1 MARDRGTLVRRVGS
15 RIRELRESRNLTQE
29 ELGVR
34 AGYTAKYVSEIER
47 GLRDPPLSTLDRLAS
62 NGLTCQVQD
71 LFDGGVR
78 ANPARS
84 KVPVAWPRAV
94 RKIADE
100 LAALPPNTQARVV
113 TIIRALMA
121 LVRGTT

>member
-15 RIRELRESRNLTQE
+15 RIRELREARNLTQE

-62 NGLTCQVQD
+62 NGLACQVQD
-71 LFDGGVR
+71 LLGPGVR
-78 ANPARS
+78 ANPARARP
-84 KVPVAWPRAV
+84 PVAWPRAV

-100 LAALPPNTQARVV
+100 LAALPPSTRTRVV
-113 TIIRALMA
+113 AVIRAVMA
-121 LVRGTT
+121 LARGM